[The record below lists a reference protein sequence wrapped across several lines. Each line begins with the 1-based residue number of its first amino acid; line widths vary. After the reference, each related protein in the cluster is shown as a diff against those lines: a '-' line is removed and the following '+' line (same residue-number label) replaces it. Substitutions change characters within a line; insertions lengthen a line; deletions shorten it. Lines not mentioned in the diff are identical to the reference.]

1 GSSSATTSML
11 QYELDVPLSELS
23 TMIGAYAAAQC
34 YKAGIEAINKL
45 GQLVKEKKID
55 CGFEKKESLYIAHSE
70 KSAQS
75 LKEEFEIRNKCELGV
90 KWLQA
95 EAIIKNYGLK
105 SFGGILSQT
114 AASIDAYKLAH
125 ELIHYNAGRGMN
137 VYDQTELK
145 DFDFGPK
152 KTTITSSEG
161 HKISCKKV
169 IFCSG
174 FESTKMVKEDVAKLF
189 YTYACV
195 SEKGIKIPKKL
206 NNTLVWDTNEPYL
219 YMRTTDDG
227 RLLVGGEDSSVNF
240 PFFQQQIKESK
251 SSKLIQTLGEILPEV
266 KFVEDFSWGG
276 TFGTTKDGLPYIGQS
291 PEFEHALFVLCF
303 GGNGITFSIQAMDI
317 IVDLLEDKP
326 NELADYYRFGR

>member
-1 GSSSATTSML
+1 MAHN
-11 QYELDVPLSELS
+11 E
-23 TMIGAYAAAQC
+23 
-34 YKAGIEAINKL
+34 EA
-45 GQLVKEKKID
+45 
-55 CGFEKKESLYIAHSE
+55 
-70 KSAQS
+70 AQS
-75 LKEEFEIRNKCELGV
+75 LYEEFEIRNKCQLGV
-90 KWLQA
+90 KWLKP
-95 EAIIKNYGLK
+95 EEILKIYGLK

-114 AASIDAYKLAH
+114 AASVDAYKLAH
-125 ELIHYNAGRGMN
+125 ELIHYNVDRGMT
-137 VYDQTELK
+137 VFDQTELK
-145 DFDFGPK
+145 DFDFSAE
-152 KTTITSSEG
+152 KTIITSSEG

-174 FESTKMVKEDVAKLF
+174 FESTKMIKEDIAKLF

-195 SEKGIKIPKKL
+195 SEKEIKIPKKL
-206 NNTLVWDTNEPYL
+206 KNTLVWDTNEPYL

-251 SSKLIQTLGEILPEV
+251 TSKLIQTLQEIMPDI
-266 KFVEDFSWGG
+266 KFIEDFSWGG
-276 TFGTTKDGLPYIGQS
+276 TFGSTKDGLPYIGKS
-291 PEFEHALFVLCF
+291 PEFEHALFVLSF